1 MYCTAQFVPTTAYP
15 DTCCTGLLWNSFL
28 TPSSL
33 SLLDYVHVIVCD
45 SFSTHSNVVLFIL
58 QRMIT
63 MEDGLEEKSTALKR
77 LELAHQN
84 TLIELQA
91 KASQQDTLLQ
101 QSIEVSQCLCLLRGG
116 APLSFSFLLWF
127 GLNGR
132 GKFRDSKFMYMYHSS
147 LSCSRPHQRSLVI
160 VKAMVYM

>member
-116 APLSFSFLLWF
+116 HP
-127 GLNGR
+127 
-132 GKFRDSKFMYMYHSS
+132 
-147 LSCSRPHQRSLVI
+147 
-160 VKAMVYM
+160 